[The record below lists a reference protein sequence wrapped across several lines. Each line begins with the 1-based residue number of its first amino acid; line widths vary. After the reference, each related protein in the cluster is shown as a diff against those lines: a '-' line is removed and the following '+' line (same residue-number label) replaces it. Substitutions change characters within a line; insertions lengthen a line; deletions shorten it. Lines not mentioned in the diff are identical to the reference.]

1 MFIEKRSAEEGE
13 GKEGFFACLKA
24 KSRAFGN
31 PEYLVTG
38 RKCEIL
44 VGKTYQRP
52 RQTLLNLSRRYPFL
66 GLIQIRYL
74 IGRQGFRE
82 VKHTSGDD
90 IRKDKCMVCLFLEH
104 TQTT

>member
-66 GLIQIRYL
+66 GLIQIQYL
-74 IGRQGFRE
+74 IGGQGFRE